1 MKLYKKIDY
10 RLSKKDTPL
19 VVIDRIGQAFCDAAF
34 DPQDIKFF
42 VDGFTHGLS
51 GIDRLLEHNPTL
63 VPFHHT
69 AETSLGHE
77 KRLTNLP
84 ARWDGANPD
93 ASNASLRM
101 QEVFDI
107 VSGIP
112 RRYRLNKAT
121 FVFDHL
127 TMLSRNPD
135 SAKEEPVPFIAKG
148 DVCYTRLFAPRITGW
163 SDYPSPCI
171 RLQSD
176 WWISGR
182 RNFLD
187 AIVELGDITDSA
199 PQLELNESER
209 RLLETIGEIYH
220 ERVFCAP
227 STEEE
232 AAAVFENMIAGERI
246 VQSCYEAGN
255 LVGVQFPYQLK
266 ALRSEDFFSEPLSV
280 KKAIN
285 HFFKKRGFIYNT
297 KYSGSGVFTITKVTK
312 HNHLVKLTFTRGQFD
327 VNVSCVGSIE
337 GPLWKH
343 EFVLPASVDYMR
355 PHGVTRQIDVDHQ
368 IGNIAAAYDAVEKR
382 IVEAIDDL
390 YGAGPA
396 WLTYL

>member
-1 MKLYKKIDY
+1 MKLFKKINY

-19 VVIDRIGQAFCDAAF
+19 MVTERIGQAFHDAAF
-34 DPQDIKFF
+34 EANDIKFF
-42 VDGFTHGLS
+42 VDGFTNSIS
-51 GIDRLLEHNPTL
+51 GIDRLLKNNPSL
-63 VPFHHT
+63 LPFYHT
-69 AETSLGHE
+69 VETSLGHE
-77 KRLTNLP
+77 KRLSNLP

-93 ASNASLRM
+93 GCITSLRL
-101 QEVFDI
+101 QDVIEI
-107 VSGIP
+107 VIGIP
-112 RRYRLNKAT
+112 RRYRLNNVT

-135 SAKEEPVPFIAKG
+135 SAKEAPIPFVAKG
-148 DVCYTRLFAPRITGW
+148 DVRYTRLFTPKMPGY
-163 SDYPSPCI
+163 SDYPTPCI

-187 AIVELGDITDSA
+187 AVVELGDITDSA
-199 PQLELNESER
+199 PQLELHEGER
-209 RLLETIGEIYH
+209 RFLESIGEIYH
-220 ERVFCAP
+220 ERVFCVP

-255 LVGVQFPYQLK
+255 LVGVEFPYQLK
-266 ALRSEDFFSEPLSV
+266 RLTIEDYVTEPLSV
-280 KKAIN
+280 KKSIN

-297 KYSGSGVFTITKVTK
+297 KYSNNGVFTITRVTK
-312 HNHLVKLTFTRGQFD
+312 HTHLVKLTFIRGQFD
-327 VNVSCVGSIE
+327 SNVSCVGSIE

-343 EFVLPASVDYMR
+343 EFVLPTSVDYTR
-355 PHGVTRQIDVDHQ
+355 SYGVTQQIDVDHQ
-368 IGNIAAAYDAVEKR
+368 IGNIAAAYDAVEKV
-382 IVEAIDDL
+382 IIEAIDDL
-390 YGAGPA
+390 YGPGPA

>member
-19 VVIDRIGQAFCDAAF
+19 VVTERIGQAFHDAAF

-42 VDGFTHGLS
+42 VDGFTHGVS
-51 GIDRLLEHNPTL
+51 GIDRLLKHNPTL
-63 VPFHHT
+63 VPFCHT

-93 ASNASLRM
+93 GCNVSLQM
-101 QEVFDI
+101 QDVIEI

-112 RRYRLNKAT
+112 RRYRLNHAT
-121 FVFDHL
+121 FVFDRL
-127 TMLSRNPD
+127 SMLSRSPD
-135 SAKEEPVPFIAKG
+135 SAKVAPIPFVAKG
-148 DVCYTRLFAPRITGW
+148 DVGYTRLFAPRITGW

-176 WWISGR
+176 WRISGR
-182 RNFLD
+182 INFLD

-209 RLLETIGEIYH
+209 RFLETIGEIYH

-246 VQSCYEAGN
+246 VQSCYEEGN

-266 ALRSEDFFSEPLSV
+266 PLRIEDVPSEPLSV

-285 HFFKKRGFIYNT
+285 HFFKQRGFIYNT
-297 KYSGSGVFTITKVTK
+297 KYSGSGIFTTTKVTK
-312 HNHLVKLTFTRGQFD
+312 HNHLVKLTFSRGKFD
-327 VNVSCVGSIE
+327 ANVSCVGSIE
-337 GPLWKH
+337 GPLWRH
-343 EFVLPASVDYMR
+343 EFKLPSSADYMR

-368 IGNIAAAYDAVEKR
+368 IGNIAAAYDAAKKR

-390 YGAGPA
+390 YGAEPT